1 MNINKFI
8 DRIRSNKI
16 NNISTNNKNQN
27 IIEEKDEK
35 TFNEQKNIKR

>member
-27 IIEEKDEK
+27 RNEEKDEK